1 MSAQP
6 TLFVEICHTEEAL
19 GRKRAEVGCV
29 QGDSGN
35 AVLVDLKSEAQALQW
50 RRLSGLDSP
59 KTVCW
64 DAKLYLLSQEGFG
77 KVPDDVMLMAFLSAP
92 NVGDYSLKHWALDQ
106 LHISLSEEKPRKQVS
121 LLPEPEKTV
130 ENLCRQVEAVR
141 RLYELLNPRLD
152 ELGLRKLYEEIELP
166 LVPVLADMERT
177 GIKVDRGMLQ
187 QMSSTME
194 SQLSELTG
202 RIYQAAGVEFNIN
215 SPRQL
220 GEILFE
226 KLNLPI
232 LKKTRKTGG
241 YSTDQAVLEELA
253 QTYELPKLILEYR
266 QVAKLKST
274 YVDALPALIN
284 PKTGRVH
291 TTFNQTGAA
300 TGRLSSSDPNLQ
312 NIPIRSDLGRL
323 IRQAFVPEKGNV
335 LISADYSQVELRIL
349 AHLSQDE
356 VLVSAFRSGEDI
368 HERTAREVFSEAE
381 LLNPAE
387 CRRRA
392 KVINFGI
399 VYGLSAFGLSQKLG
413 ISREDAQS
421 FIDAYFK
428 RYCGVRAWLDS
439 TLEEVRQAGI
449 VRTLFGRIRPIPDI
463 NSKDFN
469 LRHFA
474 ERTAVNSP
482 IQGTAADIIKIAMI
496 RVRHTLQK
504 RHMSAK
510 ILLQVHDE
518 LVIEVPEAEGEET
531 RTLVQEEMEGAAS
544 LLVPLKVSINVANN
558 WMDMK

>member
-1 MSAQP
+1 
-6 TLFVEICHTEEAL
+6 
-19 GRKRAEVGCV
+19 
-29 QGDSGN
+29 
-35 AVLVDLKSEAQALQW
+35 
-50 RRLSGLDSP
+50 
-59 KTVCW
+59 
-64 DAKLYLLSQEGFG
+64 
-77 KVPDDVMLMAFLSAP
+77 
-92 NVGDYSLKHWALDQ
+92 
-106 LHISLSEEKPRKQVS
+106 
-121 LLPEPEKTV
+121 
-130 ENLCRQVEAVR
+130 
-141 RLYELLNPRLD
+141 
-152 ELGLRKLYEEIELP
+152 
-166 LVPVLADMERT
+166 
-177 GIKVDRGMLQ
+177 
-187 QMSSTME
+187 
-194 SQLSELTG
+194 
-202 RIYQAAGVEFNIN
+202 VEFNIN

-232 LKKTRKTGG
+232 VKKTRKTGG

-266 QVAKLKST
+266 QVSKLKST

-323 IRQAFVPEKGNV
+323 IRGAFVPEKGNV

-349 AHLSQDE
+349 AHLSRDE

-368 HERTAREVFSEAE
+368 HERTAREVFTEAE

-399 VYGLSAFGLSQKLG
+399 VYGLSAFGLSQNLG
-413 ISREDAQS
+413 ISREDAQK

-428 RYCGVRAWLDS
+428 RYFGVRTWLDN
-439 TLEEVRQAGI
+439 TVAEVRRTGRA
-449 VRTLFGRIRPIPDI
+449 RTLFGRVRPIPDI
-463 NSKDFN
+463 NSKEYN
-469 LRHFA
+469 LRSFA

-482 IQGTAADIIKIAMI
+482 IQGAAADIIKIAM
-496 RVRHTLQK
+496 VRLHRALREK
-504 RHMSAK
+504 GLSAK

-518 LVIEVPEAEGEET
+518 LVIEVAESQAEET
-531 RTLVQEEMEGAAS
+531 RALVKKEMEGAAT
-544 LLVPLKVSINVANN
+544 LLVPLQVDLKIAGN

>member
-1 MSAQP
+1 
-6 TLFVEICHTEEAL
+6 
-19 GRKRAEVGCV
+19 
-29 QGDSGN
+29 
-35 AVLVDLKSEAQALQW
+35 
-50 RRLSGLDSP
+50 
-59 KTVCW
+59 
-64 DAKLYLLSQEGFG
+64 
-77 KVPDDVMLMAFLSAP
+77 
-92 NVGDYSLKHWALDQ
+92 
-106 LHISLSEEKPRKQVS
+106 
-121 LLPEPEKTV
+121 
-130 ENLCRQVEAVR
+130 
-141 RLYELLNPRLD
+141 
-152 ELGLRKLYEEIELP
+152 
-166 LVPVLADMERT
+166 
-177 GIKVDRGMLQ
+177 MLQ
-187 QMSSTME
+187 KMSSEME
-194 SQLSELTG
+194 KQLSTVTG

-232 LKKTRKTGG
+232 VKKTRKTGG

-266 QVAKLKST
+266 QVSKLKST

-323 IRQAFVPEKGNV
+323 IRGAFVPEKGNV

-356 VLVSAFRSGEDI
+356 VLLSAFRSGEDI
-368 HERTAREVFSEAE
+368 HERTAREVFTQAE

-399 VYGLSAFGLSQKLG
+399 VYGLSAFGLSQNLG
-413 ISREDAQS
+413 ISREDAQK

-428 RYCGVRAWLDS
+428 RYCGVRAWLDN
-439 TLEEVRQAGI
+439 TVAEVRRTGRAQ
-449 VRTLFGRIRPIPDI
+449 TLFGRVRPIPDI
-463 NSKDFN
+463 NSKEYN
-469 LRHFA
+469 LRSFA

-482 IQGTAADIIKIAMI
+482 IQGTAADIIKIAM
-496 RVRHTLQK
+496 VRLHQALRETGL
-504 RHMSAK
+504 SAK

-518 LVIEVPEAEGEET
+518 LVIEVSESQAEET
-531 RTLVQEEMEGAAS
+531 RALVKKEMEGAAT
-544 LLVPLKVSINVANN
+544 LLVPLQVDLKIAGN